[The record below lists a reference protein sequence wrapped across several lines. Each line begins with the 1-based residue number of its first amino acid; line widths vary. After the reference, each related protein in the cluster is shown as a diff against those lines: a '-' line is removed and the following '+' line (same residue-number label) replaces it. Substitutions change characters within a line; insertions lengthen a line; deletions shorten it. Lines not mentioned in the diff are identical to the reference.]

1 MKKRVFITGPTGAIG
16 TALVKYLIEL
26 GYEVVA
32 ICRENSKRMNEIADC
47 KNVKIIECSL
57 ENIGRL
63 TSDTLGNGDFFF
75 HLAWAGT
82 NGQARNNLELQ
93 LDNVHYALQCVRLA
107 KELNCKKFIGV
118 GSQAEY
124 GIANEKLSSKTPVNP
139 ITGYGVAKLTSSY
152 MCRMEAQTIGIEYN
166 WVRILSIYGPN
177 DGMHTLM
184 MTLIANLHHNEKIA
198 LTNGIQMWDY
208 LYSGDA
214 ARALYLIATS
224 GINQKNYVLGSGK
237 AMALRQYI
245 EIVNGL
251 IPNHSELQWGK
262 VPYST
267 QSIMYLCADLE
278 ELTHDTGF
286 LPQIDFYEGMTKTI
300 QWYKEKYEYEEN

>member
-1 MKKRVFITGPTGAIG
+1 
-16 TALVKYLIEL
+16 
-26 GYEVVA
+26 
-32 ICRENSKRMNEIADC
+32 
-47 KNVKIIECSL
+47 
-57 ENIGRL
+57 
-63 TSDTLGNGDFFF
+63 
-75 HLAWAGT
+75 
-82 NGQARNNLELQ
+82 
-93 LDNVHYALQCVRLA
+93 
-107 KELNCKKFIGV
+107 
-118 GSQAEY
+118 
-124 GIANEKLSSKTPVNP
+124 
-139 ITGYGVAKLTSSY
+139 
-152 MCRMEAQTIGIEYN
+152 MEAQTIGIEYN

-300 QWYKEKYEYEEN
+300 QWYKEKYEYEED